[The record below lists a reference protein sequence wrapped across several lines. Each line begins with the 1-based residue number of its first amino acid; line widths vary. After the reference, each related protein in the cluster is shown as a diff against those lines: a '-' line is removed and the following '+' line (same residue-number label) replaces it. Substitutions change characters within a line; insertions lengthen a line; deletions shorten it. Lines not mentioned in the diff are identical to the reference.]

1 MTYYILTY
9 IKYYAILTHRVLT
22 KVTRRGTPPW
32 VYLFVW
38 LFCLPGNFVEIVLV
52 SKKAPRGSHCG
63 GGENIAVATRR
74 RRGMSQATFFI
85 LYQEISLK

>member
-9 IKYYAILTHRVLT
+9 IKYYDILTHRVQT

-38 LFCLPGNFVEIVLV
+38 LFCLPEKFVEIVLV
-52 SKKAPRGSHCG
+52 SKKLREDHTAA
-63 GGENIAVATRR
+63 E
-74 RRGMSQATFFI
+74 Q
-85 LYQEISLK
+85 K